1 MIKINY
7 RLLILLTL
15 SFLIIDFINQCKPA
29 DDVYP
34 EDFSGPKKSFNNIP
48 TPSAPDYSLAEYWM
62 FLPGNMDEGKLLQVD
77 LFWLNPTTFVSDS
90 LWNMPL
96 SDSNAKTGAVADFNA
111 MAGIFNESCNIYAP
125 YYRQACLSILEAHE
139 SDYNSAIALANTDA
153 ANALEYYFKHYNNGR
168 KFVLAGHSQGA
179 LHVLELLKNN
189 ATLNQHLD
197 KMVAAY
203 VVGWS
208 VTESDTATF
217 KQLKIS
223 KSVTDTGCIITYNT
237 IEDGFQNEASKLTLF
252 PNSIT
257 TNPLSWTTSNE
268 YATADLHLGAV
279 FNFNGTFDTIYHYTS
294 AQINGGL
301 CVDRPV
307 NVNEFIVFEPWF
319 HPGIY
324 HVYDYEFFHINLKEN
339 IKRRIAQF
347 NNE

>member
-1 MIKINY
+1 M
-7 RLLILLTL
+7 
-15 SFLIIDFINQCKPA
+15 
-29 DDVYP
+29 
-34 EDFSGPKKSFNNIP
+34 
-48 TPSAPDYSLAEYWM
+48 
-62 FLPGNMDEGKLLQVD
+62 
-77 LFWLNPTTFVSDS
+77 
-90 LWNMPL
+90 
-96 SDSNAKTGAVADFNA
+96 
-111 MAGIFNESCNIYAP
+111 
-125 YYRQACLSILEAHE
+125 
-139 SDYNSAIALANTDA
+139 
-153 ANALEYYFKHYNNGR
+153 
-168 KFVLAGHSQGA
+168 AGHSQGA

-268 YATADLHLGAV
+268 YAAANLHLGAV

-339 IKRRIAQF
+339 LKLRIAQF